1 MKIRA
6 IATLTL
12 ALSLAAGCAS
22 QYKLPEGNQ
31 PAAVVKVKTAFDAK
45 KANGLVP
52 LLTTAPSLRM
62 SVSLA
67 EGTKN
72 FQVMNKQLAEAAD
85 AKGVITS
92 IEAFNIHPDRPVVL
106 TVYTGIHWQTKTRE
120 KVQKTERVPKQVTK
134 TVSEYDSYTKRTRYV
149 TKTVTEYELKTKWV
163 EEYVTKDHARGCAAS
178 VKLTPAKDHIYL
190 LDYSNLM
197 ISDGCTLR
205 AYRQIPRPDGTFK
218 LEPAGEPVEAAK

>member
-31 PAAVVKVKTAFDAK
+31 PAAVVKIKTAFDAK

-67 EGTKN
+67 EGKKN
-72 FQVMNKQLAEAAD
+72 YQVMNKQLTEAAD

-92 IEAFNIHPDRPVVL
+92 IEAFHIHPDRPVVL
-106 TVYTGIHWQTKTRE
+106 TVYTG
-120 KVQKTERVPKQVTK
+120 QVSLGQYALAG
-134 TVSEYDSYTKRTRYV
+134 VG
-149 TKTVTEYELKTKWV
+149 
-163 EEYVTKDHARGCAAS
+163 AMFAA
-178 VKLTPAKDHIYL
+178 T
-190 LDYSNLM
+190 LM
-197 ISDGCTLR
+197 NR
-205 AYRQIPRPDGTFK
+205 AGWP
-218 LEPAGEPVEAAK
+218 LALAMPAGALLTAPVGVLFASRMGYPIYRRLGFQDVANPIGIYQYVFPK